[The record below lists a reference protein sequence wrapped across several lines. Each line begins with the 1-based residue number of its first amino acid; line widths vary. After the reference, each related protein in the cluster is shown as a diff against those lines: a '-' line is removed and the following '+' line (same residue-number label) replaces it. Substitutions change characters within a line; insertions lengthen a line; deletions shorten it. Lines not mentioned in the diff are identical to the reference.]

1 MRDFLRLNVDAVV
14 STWGDFTPTAD
25 EMQAIL
31 EVAYLA
37 IASDGVVSRSEVEA
51 FAMVMERLFGPKLT
65 AEHIEEVLDK
75 NEDDLDKSGFRRR
88 LENVASRLTR
98 REARDKA
105 YQLSYAM
112 VMCDLDTN
120 IHEFEFDQV
129 LRQMLGL
136 DEEAAESLVDGV
148 VDLVIVPQTAPSKK

>member
-14 STWGDFTPTAD
+14 ASWGEFKPTAD
-25 EMQAIL
+25 EIQAIL

-37 IASDGVVSRSEVEA
+37 IASDGVVTQSEIEA

-65 AEHIEEVLDK
+65 AERIEAVLDK
-75 NEDDLDKSGFRRR
+75 NEDELDKAGFRRR

-98 REARDKA
+98 PEARDKA

-112 VMCDLDTN
+112 AMCDLDTN
-120 IHEFEFDQV
+120 IHEFEYDQV

-136 DEEAAESLVDGV
+136 DEESAENLVDSV
-148 VDLVIVPQTAPSKK
+148 VDLVMAPQNS